1 VDIFETVCCGRGG
14 GNERATWHQG
24 TARLYT
30 PVRRRRHRL
39 TCVAAQ
45 RLRHRI
51 HQQKLNTQ
59 NRSQVTNFTETQ
71 TLLNHEH
78 F

>member
-1 VDIFETVCCGRGG
+1 MDIFETVCCGCRG

-30 PVRRRRHRL
+30 PVRSRRHRL

-45 RLRHRI
+45 RLRHCV
-51 HQQKLNTQ
+51 HQQKLNAQ
-59 NRSQVTNFTETQ
+59 NRHRQVTNFT
-71 TLLNHEH
+71 
-78 F
+78 